1 MPGTEKSCPCGS
13 GKPYLNCC
21 SRKVC
26 SLDQVRWR
34 HAGQDLRRRL
44 GDFADQPSFAWEA
57 ARAQDLYLGCM
68 DQQLV
73 DRYDDFTMERCF
85 EWFIFDYKMS
95 SGKTVIETFRQEN
108 LKDLG
113 EKGAEMAKL
122 WANFPISLYEV
133 TMALP
138 GEGLLIKE
146 LLGRGRIRVHDVNAA
161 YEIDAGSILLMRVL
175 KVGEEY
181 EFSTSGLA
189 LPGDCK
195 DALLNYLYQ
204 DRQDYFDK
212 RGTQARGWKSYLKER
227 AHKINAYVLEL
238 CTSGS
243 SGSQQDKDRPG
254 KGGLERMAIFAVEN
268 WQDALEKINRSG
280 DFTLIRKLNDS
291 SGGFRQAA
299 AALLGQP
306 CGNKLLRMVIG
317 HLILTPKFMV
327 LTVAKAGFIQEAKRM
342 LTGLFQENIV
352 ERLGH
357 GRERPAEG
365 MAAPLTYYSWPEPG
379 YAAVADRV
387 QDGLNTLGYGPKQ
400 QKGALKMWYD
410 FCSKEQPSIR
420 KTAVWAATVIYAFG
434 RLENEKVVKQQDLAG
449 QYGVASSTISSRFRL
464 LCQSLQLVAYDK
476 RYTSK
481 KPPLRGCSK
490 TILF

>member
-1 MPGTEKSCPCGS
+1 MPGIEKSCPCGS
-13 GKPYLNCC
+13 GKPYLHCC

-26 SLDQVRWR
+26 FLDQVRWR

-85 EWFIFDYKMS
+85 EWFIFDYKLA

-108 LKDLG
+108 LHDLE
-113 EKGAEMAKL
+113 EKGSELAKK
-122 WANFPISLYEV
+122 WASSPISLYEV
-133 TMALP
+133 TKTLP
-138 GEGLLIKE
+138 NEGLLIRE
-146 LLGRGRIRVHDVNAA
+146 LLGRKKIRVHDANAA
-161 YEIDAGSILLMRVL
+161 SEIDSGSILLMRVL
-175 KVGEEY
+175 KVGDEY

-195 DALLNYLYQ
+195 DALLEHLHQ
-204 DRQDYFDK
+204 DRQEYFDK
-212 RGTQARGWKSYLKER
+212 RGTQVRGWKSYLKEK
-227 AHKINAYVLEL
+227 AHKINSYVLEL
-238 CTSGS
+238 GTSGP
-243 SGSQQDKDRPG
+243 QQGKDSPG

-268 WQDALEKINRSG
+268 CQDALDKINRSD
-280 DFTLIRKLNDS
+280 DFTLIRELYDS
-291 SGGFRQAA
+291 LGEFRQAA
-299 AALLGQP
+299 VALLGRP
-306 CGNKLLRMVIG
+306 CGKKPLRVVIG

-327 LTVAKAGFIQEAKRM
+327 LTVTTIRFIQEARRM
-342 LTGLFQENIV
+342 LTDLFQENIV
-352 ERLGH
+352 ESLAYR
-357 GRERPAEG
+357 RERTAEG
-365 MAAPLTYYSWPEPG
+365 KATPLTFYSWPEPG

-387 QDGLNTLGYGPKQ
+387 QDGLKSLGYGTKQ
-400 QKGALKMWYD
+400 QKGALKLWFD

-434 RLENEKVVKQQDLAG
+434 RLENDKVVKQQDLAG

-464 LCQSLQLVAYDK
+464 LCQSLQLVAYDN

-481 KPPLRGCSK
+481 KPPLSGCRN